1 MNSKSVTLLLVGLL
15 LALGASLQ
23 ANADNIVADFS
34 ASSNPNGN
42 WSYGYTATLGGTFI
56 PFTVSG
62 VGCGGTIDLWTT
74 SSGYPVVDHNS
85 SGTTQTCSGTVSV
98 PTDVLGMH
106 PDNSGGDAVVRWT
119 APISGTYSIQG
130 MFEGL
135 DFVYPTTTDV
145 HILLDSSTSLFSGN
159 IASFEVP
166 LNFSF
171 SQALTAGDTIDFVV
185 GFGAD
190 GNYFGDSTGLA
201 GTIPTESAAV
211 PEPSTLLLLAG
222 GVLGLLG
229 TRRRRHTPL
238 A

>member
-1 MNSKSVTLLLVGLL
+1 VNSKSVTLLLVGLV
-15 LALGASLQ
+15 LAFGASLQ

-34 ASSNPNGN
+34 ASNNPYGN
-42 WSYGYTATLGGTFI
+42 WSYGYTATLGGAIT
-56 PFTVSG
+56 PFSVSST
-62 VGCGGTIDLWTT
+62 GCGGTIDLWTT

-85 SGTTQTCSGTVSV
+85 SGSTQTCSGTVSV
-98 PTDVLGMH
+98 PTNVLGMH
-106 PDNSGGDAVVRWT
+106 PDDAGGEAVVRWT
-119 APISGTYSIQG
+119 APNSGTYSIQG

-166 LNFSF
+166 LNFLL
-171 SQALTAGDTIDFVV
+171 SQTLSAGDTIDFVV

-201 GTIPTESAAV
+201 GTITTESAEV
-211 PEPSTLLLLAG
+211 PEPSALLLLAT

-229 TRRRRHTPL
+229 AHRRRMPT